1 MKSKQEEWGQRKRN
15 AWEWGQGGEEEKK
28 KEKAT
33 GVLMGRSMDRGSM
46 PLRCMD
52 DGF

>member
-1 MKSKQEEWGQRKRN
+1 MGSKKEKRV
-15 AWEWGQGGEEEKK
+15 EWGQGGEEEKK